1 MFCYNCGKEIP
12 ENAMFCPFCGT
23 QVNVK
28 VADETPVAQEIE
40 TDAQA
45 DVQAEPVDSPV
56 VETIQEETV
65 NTYAEQAGEREIAPH
80 TIGSF
85 VFALVANELSVIP
98 ILGFIFSLVAL
109 IKSVKGRRIV
119 AQNPEHYKLKGL
131 LTVGFILSIIDLVSS
146 IIAPIIL
153 ATYFSIFKNI
163 FDFSEIS
170 DVFTGFALF

>member
-12 ENAMFCPFCGT
+12 ENALYCPFCGT
-23 QVNVK
+23 QVNVE
-28 VADETPVAQEIE
+28 VTADSNAAVTVEP
-40 TDAQA
+40 
-45 DVQAEPVDSPV
+45 QAEPEPEPVADSPV
-56 VETIQEETV
+56 VETVKEETV
-65 NTYAEQAGEREIAPH
+65 YTDAEETGEREIAPH

-85 VFALVANELSVIP
+85 VFALVANELSIIP
-98 ILGFIFSLVAL
+98 ILGLIFSLVAL

-119 AQNPEHYKLKGL
+119 AQNPEHYKLKGF

-153 ATYFSIFKNI
+153 ATYFSVFKNI
-163 FDFSEIS
+163 FDISEIS